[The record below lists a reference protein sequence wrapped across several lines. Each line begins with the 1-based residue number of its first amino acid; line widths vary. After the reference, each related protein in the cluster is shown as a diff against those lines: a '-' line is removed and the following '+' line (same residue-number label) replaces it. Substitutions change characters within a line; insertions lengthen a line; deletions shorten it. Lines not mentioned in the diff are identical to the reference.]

1 MMHIF
6 PINFFF
12 KKVSDNNCITRQ
24 MNEMESLGVL
34 NVASHDKANLFSW
47 LAIVLQIYLKYGICF
62 TSTV

>member
-1 MMHIF
+1 
-6 PINFFF
+6 
-12 KKVSDNNCITRQ
+12 

-34 NVASHDKANLFSW
+34 NVASHDKVNLFSW

>member
-1 MMHIF
+1 M
-6 PINFFF
+6 
-12 KKVSDNNCITRQ
+12 KKKDSYNNRLTRQ